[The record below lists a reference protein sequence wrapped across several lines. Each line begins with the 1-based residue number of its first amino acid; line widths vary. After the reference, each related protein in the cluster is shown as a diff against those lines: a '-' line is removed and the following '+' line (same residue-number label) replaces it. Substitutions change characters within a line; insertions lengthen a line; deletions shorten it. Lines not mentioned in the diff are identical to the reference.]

1 MCFLINQVFTIS
13 KVGVNLSGAGT
24 WASHPWVCKHF
35 LESGSVGGV
44 EGHHLFEQ
52 VLEFGSVD
60 VSALLS
66 LSMSLPESCRLSGS
80 DKSIVRVA
88 GVSTG
93 ERRSLS
99 EDHEKNDSGGEKVNP
114 GTLIW
119 PSQLDLRSHVG
130 LCS

>member
-1 MCFLINQVFTIS
+1 MCFLINKVFTIS
-13 KVGVNLSGAGT
+13 EVSMDLPTAGA

-60 VSALLS
+60 VVALLS
-66 LSMSLPESCRLSGS
+66 FSVSLPESCRLSGS
-80 DKSIVRVA
+80 DKSIMRVA

-99 EDHEKNDSGGEKVNP
+99 EDHEKDDSGGEKVNP